1 MNLLEIL
8 LLFCGFFTVLIV
20 SGVSSQDLSIV
31 VDPPKPSLSQSIF
44 INCTTDVMSKKI
56 QSFSIYRG
64 KEEIL
69 TFDPTS
75 RPRVQWSDE
84 SLKDH
89 FTFFKDLK
97 KQTTLSL
104 QVKNPVCTDGNIYK
118 CLLSAKNKDPKE
130 AQERVDFY
138 VPKNGVEL
146 TQNKAT
152 NCFNVDITCIGHAGN
167 PPETMGWFKKTPD
180 HNEFESIDASY
191 ITTNMDFS
199 TEDCSN
205 TRKER
210 LVYKPTEDERDLI
223 IKCGFGDM
231 TKEVTMR
238 MPGQR
243 PQDVTL
249 MYKGKPEVGGELEL
263 NCTGKI
269 TEIHNYTIIF
279 YKRTEMNTQITKIMA
294 AVKDEKSVQLD
305 DCTTMVTKLVTY
317 SPTQEDKGLELM
329 CRITGADRLS
339 SDAMQVIDV
348 QGLFVVPTGITPDHV
363 PDGDGDDM
371 DKDNEMDHDDKNTD
385 DNMPDESTVVPEPEP
400 EGSDEDL
407 EPKTE
412 GEPKENKGAKEK
424 PKTDTSVSENS
435 SGMLREYCLLIFA
448 TALLVM
454 V

>member
-138 VPKNGVEL
+138 V
-146 TQNKAT
+146 
-152 NCFNVDITCIGHAGN
+152 
-167 PPETMGWFKKTPD
+167 
-180 HNEFESIDASY
+180 
-191 ITTNMDFS
+191 
-199 TEDCSN
+199 
-205 TRKER
+205 
-210 LVYKPTEDERDLI
+210 
-223 IKCGFGDM
+223 
-231 TKEVTMR
+231 
-238 MPGQR
+238 PGQR

-400 EGSDEDL
+400 EGSDEDE

-412 GEPKENKGAKEK
+412 GEPKEDKGAKEK